1 MSNDQAIEELLE
13 LRSIR
18 PAAIQVRTYNYSFD
32 RQTIKE
38 LADSIRQHGLIQPI
52 TVRPVDSGF
61 DITVRPVDSGF
72 EIVAGHRRYQACK
85 LLRWRVIPARI
96 RALSDKDAFEIQLI
110 ENMHRM
116 TMDPIDEAEAFKAYI
131 LDYGWGGVS
140 QLARIIS
147 KSEQYV
153 SSRIQLLR
161 LPKEIMEEVA
171 QKKLKPS
178 HALELVNIEQDKQ
191 KLIAEEIMNGD
202 LSVHNL
208 RELRRKIKNGT
219 KIEQIFGF
227 NGMLDTDFV
236 GQETRDGISTGDG
249 SKLEEIKLFRRVLLI
264 LRISLARLDVII
276 EEANSKLRSEERTEI
291 VGELMQFRL
300 KLHSMIDDDLKKI
313 AILRRSKPRQTTTR
327 TMKI

>member
-1 MSNDQAIEELLE
+1 MSNDQVIEELLE

-18 PAAIQVRTYNYSFD
+18 PAAIQLRTCNYSFD
-32 RQTIKE
+32 RHAIKE

-52 TVRPVDSGF
+52 TVRP
-61 DITVRPVDSGF
+61 IESGF
-72 EIVAGHRRYQACK
+72 EIVAGHRRYQACR

-96 RALSDKDAFEIQLI
+96 RSLSDKDAFEIQLI
-110 ENMHRM
+110 ENIHRM
-116 TMDPIDEAEAFKAYI
+116 TMDPIEEAEAFKAYI

-140 QLARIIS
+140 QLAGIIS

-161 LPKEIMEEVA
+161 LPAEIMEEVA

-178 HALELVNIEQDKQ
+178 HALELVNFERDKQ
-191 KLIAEEIMNGD
+191 KLIAEEIVNCD
-202 LSVHNL
+202 LSVSSL
-208 RELRRKIKNGT
+208 REIRRKIKNGA

-227 NGMLDTDFV
+227 DGTLDGNLV
-236 GQETRDGISTGDG
+236 EQETTSSISRSYDFK
-249 SKLEEIKLFRRVLLI
+249 SEEIKLLRRALLVL
-264 LRISLARLDVII
+264 RVSLARLDMII
-276 EEANSKLRSEERTEI
+276 EEAHGKLRSEERAEV

-313 AILRRSKPRQTTTR
+313 ALLKRMTG
-327 TMKI
+327 

>member
-1 MSNDQAIEELLE
+1 MFSMSNDQVIEELLE

-18 PAAIQVRTYNYSFD
+18 PAAIQVRTCNYSLD
-32 RQTIKE
+32 RQAIKE
-38 LADSIRQHGLIQPI
+38 LADSIRQHGLIQP
-52 TVRPVDSGF
+52 
-61 DITVRPVDSGF
+61 ITVRPVDSGF

-85 LLRWRVIPARI
+85 LLRWRVIPTRI

-116 TMDPIDEAEAFKAYI
+116 TMDPIEEAEAFKAYI

-147 KSEQYV
+147 KSEQLV

-191 KLIAEEIMNGD
+191 KLIAGEIIRRD
-202 LSVHNL
+202 FSVHDL
-208 RELRRKIKNGT
+208 REIRRKIKHGT
-219 KIEQIFGF
+219 RIEQIFGF
-227 NGMLDTDFV
+227 NEMWHGDIV
-236 GQETRDGISTGDG
+236 EQETRDGISSSSSYD
-249 SKLEEIKLFRRVLLI
+249 SKWEEIKLLRRVLLV
-264 LRISLARLDVII
+264 LRISLARLDGII
-276 EEANSKLRSEERTEI
+276 EEANGKLRSEERTEV
-291 VGELMQFRL
+291 VGDLMQFRL

-313 AILRRSKPRQTTTR
+313 AILKKTQA
-327 TMKI
+327 

>member
-1 MSNDQAIEELLE
+1 MSNDLAIEEMLE

-18 PAAIQVRTYNYSFD
+18 PAAIQVRACNYSFD
-32 RQTIKE
+32 KQAIKE
-38 LADSIRQHGLIQPI
+38 LADSIRQHGLIQP
-52 TVRPVDSGF
+52 
-61 DITVRPVDSGF
+61 ITVRPVDSGF

-116 TMDPIDEAEAFKAYI
+116 TMDPIEEAEAFKAYI

-161 LPKEIMEEVA
+161 LPNEIMEEVA

-178 HALELVNIEQDKQ
+178 HALELINIEQDKQ
-191 KLIAEEIMNGD
+191 KLIAEEIINSD

-208 RELRRKIKNGT
+208 REIRRKIKHGAR
-219 KIEQIFGF
+219 IEEIFGF
-227 NGMLDTDFV
+227 NGMWQDSIV
-236 GQETRDGISTGDG
+236 GQKARESISGNDYAYK
-249 SKLEEIKLFRRVLLI
+249 SEEIKLLRRALLV
-264 LRISLARLDVII
+264 LRISLSRLDVII
-276 EEANSKLRSEERTEI
+276 EEANGKLRSEERTEV

-313 AILRRSKPRQTTTR
+313 AILKKRTR
-327 TMKI
+327 A

>member
-1 MSNDQAIEELLE
+1 MSNDQVIEELLE

-18 PAAIQVRTYNYSFD
+18 PAAIQLRTCNYSFD
-32 RQTIKE
+32 RHAIKE

-52 TVRPVDSGF
+52 TVRP
-61 DITVRPVDSGF
+61 IESGF
-72 EIVAGHRRYQACK
+72 EIVAGHRRYQACR

-96 RALSDKDAFEIQLI
+96 RSLSDKDAFEIQLI
-110 ENMHRM
+110 ENIHRM
-116 TMDPIDEAEAFKAYI
+116 TMDPIEEAEAFKAYI

-140 QLARIIS
+140 QLAGIIS

-161 LPKEIMEEVA
+161 LPAEIMEEVA

-178 HALELVNIEQDKQ
+178 HALELVNFERDKQ
-191 KLIAEEIMNGD
+191 KLIAEEIVNCN
-202 LSVHNL
+202 LSVSSL
-208 RELRRKIKNGT
+208 REIRRKIKNGA

-227 NGMLDTDFV
+227 DGTLDGNLV
-236 GQETRDGISTGDG
+236 EQETTSSISRSYDFK
-249 SKLEEIKLFRRVLLI
+249 SEEIKLLRRALLVL
-264 LRISLARLDVII
+264 RVSLARLDMII
-276 EEANSKLRSEERTEI
+276 EEAHGKLRSEERAEV

-313 AILRRSKPRQTTTR
+313 ALLKRMTG
-327 TMKI
+327 

>member
-1 MSNDQAIEELLE
+1 MFCMPNDQVIEELLE

-18 PAAIQVRTYNYSFD
+18 PAAIQVRTCNYSFD
-32 RQTIKE
+32 RQAIKE
-38 LADSIRQHGLIQPI
+38 LADSIRQHGLIQP
-52 TVRPVDSGF
+52 
-61 DITVRPVDSGF
+61 ITVRPVDSGF

-85 LLRWRVIPARI
+85 LLRWRVISARI

-116 TMDPIDEAEAFKAYI
+116 TMDPIEEAEAFKAYI

-178 HALELVNIEQDKQ
+178 HALELVDLEQDKQ
-191 KLIAEEIMNGD
+191 KLVAKEIINGD
-202 LSVHNL
+202 LSVYIV
-208 RELRRKIKNGT
+208 RQIRRQIKNGA
-219 KIEQIFGF
+219 KIEQLFGF
-227 NGMLDTDFV
+227 NGMLDGGGGGGGIV
-236 GQETRDGISTGDG
+236 EQEMRHNISYG
-249 SKLEEIKLFRRVLLI
+249 SKSEEIKLLRRALLV
-264 LRISLARLDVII
+264 LRIALSRLDEII
-276 EEANSKLRSEERTEI
+276 EEANGKLRSEERAEV

-313 AILRRSKPRQTTTR
+313 ALLK
-327 TMKI
+327 KIQA

>member
-1 MSNDQAIEELLE
+1 MSNDQVIEELLE

-18 PAAIQVRTYNYSFD
+18 PAAIQVRTFNYSFD

-61 DITVRPVDSGF
+61 
-72 EIVAGHRRYQACK
+72 EIVAGHRRYHACK

-116 TMDPIDEAEAFKAYI
+116 TMDPIEEAEAFKAYI

-147 KSEQYV
+147 KSEQHV

-208 RELRRKIKNGT
+208 REIRRKIRNGT

-227 NGMLDTDFV
+227 NGMLDNDVV
-236 GQETRDGISTGDG
+236 GPETRDDISTGYG
-249 SKLEEIKLFRRVLLI
+249 SKSEEIKLLRRVLLVF
-264 LRISLARLDVII
+264 RISLARLDVII
-276 EEANSKLRSEERTEI
+276 EETNNKLRSEERTEI

-300 KLHSMIDDDLKKI
+300 KIHCMIDDDLKKI
-313 AILRRSKPRQTTTR
+313 AILRRSKPRQTTTTR
-327 TMKI
+327 SMKI

>member
-1 MSNDQAIEELLE
+1 MFCMSHDLAIEEMLE

-18 PAAIQVRTYNYSFD
+18 PAAIQVRICNYSFD
-32 RQTIKE
+32 RQAIKE
-38 LADSIRQHGLIQPI
+38 LADSIRQHGLIQP
-52 TVRPVDSGF
+52 
-61 DITVRPVDSGF
+61 ITVRPVDSGF

-116 TMDPIDEAEAFKAYI
+116 TMDPVEEAEAFKAYI

-161 LPKEIMEEVA
+161 LPKEIMDEVA

-178 HALELVNIEQDKQ
+178 HALELLNIEQDKQ
-191 KLIAEEIMNGD
+191 KLIAEEIINGD
-202 LSVHNL
+202 LSVHDL
-208 RELRRKIKNGT
+208 REIRRKIKNGAR
-219 KIEQIFGF
+219 IEQIFGF
-227 NGMLDTDFV
+227 NGMWQDSIV
-236 GQETRDGISTGDG
+236 GQKTRDDISSSYS
-249 SKLEEIKLFRRVLLI
+249 SKSEEIKLLSRVLLV
-264 LRISLARLDVII
+264 LRTSLSRLDVII
-276 EEANSKLRSEERTEI
+276 EEANGKLRSEERTEV

-313 AILRRSKPRQTTTR
+313 AILKKRQA
-327 TMKI
+327 

>member
-1 MSNDQAIEELLE
+1 MSNDQVIEELLE

-18 PAAIQVRTYNYSFD
+18 PSAIQVRTCNYSFD
-32 RQTIKE
+32 RQAIKE
-38 LADSIRQHGLIQPI
+38 LADSIRQHGLIQP
-52 TVRPVDSGF
+52 
-61 DITVRPVDSGF
+61 ITVRPVDSGF

-116 TMDPIDEAEAFKAYI
+116 TMDPIEEAEAFKAYI

-147 KSEQYV
+147 KSEQLV

-191 KLIAEEIMNGD
+191 KLIAEEIIDGD
-202 LSVHNL
+202 FSVHDL
-208 RELRRKIKNGT
+208 REIRRKIKNGT
-219 KIEQIFGF
+219 RIEQIFGF
-227 NGMLDTDFV
+227 NEMWHGDTV
-236 GQETRDGISTGDG
+236 EQETRDGISSSSSYD
-249 SKLEEIKLFRRVLLI
+249 SKWEEIKLLRRVLLV
-264 LRISLARLDVII
+264 LRISLSRLDGII
-276 EEANSKLRSEERTEI
+276 EEANGKLRSEERTEV
-291 VGELMQFRL
+291 VGDLMQFRL

-313 AILRRSKPRQTTTR
+313 AILKKMQA
-327 TMKI
+327 

>member
-1 MSNDQAIEELLE
+1 MSHDLAIEEMLE

-18 PAAIQVRTYNYSFD
+18 PAAIQVRICNYSFD
-32 RQTIKE
+32 RQAIKE
-38 LADSIRQHGLIQPI
+38 LADSIRQHGLIQP
-52 TVRPVDSGF
+52 
-61 DITVRPVDSGF
+61 ITVRPVDSGF

-116 TMDPIDEAEAFKAYI
+116 TMDPVEEAEAFKAYI

-161 LPKEIMEEVA
+161 LPKEIMDEVA

-178 HALELVNIEQDKQ
+178 HALELLNIEQDKQ
-191 KLIAEEIMNGD
+191 KLIAEEIINGD
-202 LSVHNL
+202 LSVHDL
-208 RELRRKIKNGT
+208 REIRRKIKNGAR
-219 KIEQIFGF
+219 IEQIFGF
-227 NGMLDTDFV
+227 NGMWQDSIV
-236 GQETRDGISTGDG
+236 GQKTRDDISSSYS
-249 SKLEEIKLFRRVLLI
+249 SKSEEIKLLSRVLLV
-264 LRISLARLDVII
+264 LRTSLSRLDVII
-276 EEANSKLRSEERTEI
+276 EEANGKLRSEERTEV

-313 AILRRSKPRQTTTR
+313 AILKKRQA
-327 TMKI
+327 

>member
-1 MSNDQAIEELLE
+1 MFRMSDDQVIEEMLE

-18 PAAIQVRTYNYSFD
+18 PAAIQVRTCNCSYD
-32 RQTIKE
+32 RQAIKE

-52 TVRPVDSGF
+52 IVRLVG
-61 DITVRPVDSGF
+61 SGF

-85 LLRWRVIPARI
+85 LLRWRVIPTLI

-116 TMDPIDEAEAFKAYI
+116 TMDPIEEAEAFKAYI

-191 KLIAEEIMNGD
+191 KLIAEEIINGD

-208 RELRRKIKNGT
+208 REITRKIRNGARV
-219 KIEQIFGF
+219 EQIFGS
-227 NGMLDTDFV
+227 NWMQEGGIV
-236 GQETRDGISTGDG
+236 GQETGDCIISSYG
-249 SKLEEIKLFRRVLLI
+249 SKSKEIKLLSRTLLVL
-264 LRISLARLDVII
+264 RTSLSRLDVII
-276 EEANSKLRSEERTEI
+276 EEANGKLSSEERTEV
-291 VGELMQFRL
+291 VGDLMQFRL
-300 KLHSMIDDDLKKI
+300 KLHSMIDDDLRKI
-313 AILRRSKPRQTTTR
+313 AMLKKSQA
-327 TMKI
+327 

>member
-1 MSNDQAIEELLE
+1 MFCMSNDLAIEEMLE

-18 PAAIQVRTYNYSFD
+18 PAAIQVRTCNYSFG
-32 RQTIKE
+32 RQAIKE

-52 TVRPVDSGF
+52 TVRPA
-61 DITVRPVDSGF
+61 DSGF

-116 TMDPIDEAEAFKAYI
+116 TMDPIEEAEAFKAYI

-178 HALELVNIEQDKQ
+178 HALELINIEQDKQ
-191 KLIAEEIMNGD
+191 KLIAEEIINGD

-208 RELRRKIKNGT
+208 REIRRKIKNGAR
-219 KIEQIFGF
+219 IEQIFGF
-227 NGMLDTDFV
+227 NGMWDGSSIV
-236 GQETRDGISTGDG
+236 VQETRDGIVSSYGYK
-249 SKLEEIKLFRRVLLI
+249 SEEIKLLRRALLV
-264 LRISLARLDVII
+264 LRISLSRLDTII
-276 EEANSKLRSEERTEI
+276 EEANGKLRSEERTEV
-291 VGELMQFRL
+291 VGDLMQFRL

-313 AILRRSKPRQTTTR
+313 AILKKRQT
-327 TMKI
+327 

>member
-1 MSNDQAIEELLE
+1 MFCMSNDLAIEEMLE

-18 PAAIQVRTYNYSFD
+18 PAAIQVRACNYSFD
-32 RQTIKE
+32 KQAIKE
-38 LADSIRQHGLIQPI
+38 LADSIRQHGLIQP
-52 TVRPVDSGF
+52 
-61 DITVRPVDSGF
+61 ITVRPVDSGF

-116 TMDPIDEAEAFKAYI
+116 TMDPIEEAEAFKAYI

-161 LPKEIMEEVA
+161 LPNEIMEEVA

-178 HALELVNIEQDKQ
+178 HALELINIEQDKQ
-191 KLIAEEIMNGD
+191 KLIAEEIINSD

-208 RELRRKIKNGT
+208 REIRRKIKHGAR
-219 KIEQIFGF
+219 IEEIFGF
-227 NGMLDTDFV
+227 NGMWQDSIV
-236 GQETRDGISTGDG
+236 GQKARESISGNDYAYK
-249 SKLEEIKLFRRVLLI
+249 SEEIKLLRRALLV
-264 LRISLARLDVII
+264 LRISLSRLDVII
-276 EEANSKLRSEERTEI
+276 EEANGKLRSEERTEV

-313 AILRRSKPRQTTTR
+313 AILKKRTR
-327 TMKI
+327 A

>member
-1 MSNDQAIEELLE
+1 MFCMSHDLAIEEMLE

-18 PAAIQVRTYNYSFD
+18 PAAIQVRTCNYSFD
-32 RQTIKE
+32 RQAIKE
-38 LADSIRQHGLIQPI
+38 LADSIRQHGLIQP
-52 TVRPVDSGF
+52 
-61 DITVRPVDSGF
+61 ITVRPVDSGF

-96 RALSDKDAFEIQLI
+96 CALSDKDAFEIQLI

-116 TMDPIDEAEAFKAYI
+116 TMDPVEEAEAFKAYI

-178 HALELVNIEQDKQ
+178 HALELLNIEQDKQ
-191 KLIAEEIMNGD
+191 KLIAEEIINGD
-202 LSVHNL
+202 LSVHDL
-208 RELRRKIKNGT
+208 RKIRRKIKNGAR
-219 KIEQIFGF
+219 IEQIFGF
-227 NGMLDTDFV
+227 NGMWQDNIV
-236 GQETRDGISTGDG
+236 GQKTRDDISSSYS
-249 SKLEEIKLFRRVLLI
+249 SKSEEIKLLSRTLLVL
-264 LRISLARLDVII
+264 RTSLSRLDVII
-276 EEANSKLRSEERTEI
+276 EEANGKLRSEERTEV
-291 VGELMQFRL
+291 VGEVMQFRL

-313 AILRRSKPRQTTTR
+313 AILKKRQA
-327 TMKI
+327 

>member
-1 MSNDQAIEELLE
+1 MLCMSNEQGVEEMLE

-18 PAAIQVRTYNYSFD
+18 PAAIQARTCKCSFD

-38 LADSIRQHGLIQPI
+38 LADSIRQHGLIQP
-52 TVRPVDSGF
+52 
-61 DITVRPVDSGF
+61 ITVRPVDSGF

-116 TMDPIDEAEAFKAYI
+116 TMEPIEEAEAFKAYI

-178 HALELVNIEQDKQ
+178 HALELINIEQDKQ
-191 KLIAEEIMNGD
+191 KLIAEEIINGD

-208 RELRRKIKNGT
+208 RQIRRKIKNGAR
-219 KIEQIFGF
+219 IEQIFGF
-227 NGMLDTDFV
+227 NGMQDGDIV
-236 GQETRDGISTGDG
+236 RQETRDGVSSRYG
-249 SKLEEIKLFRRVLLI
+249 SKSEEIKLLRRALLV
-264 LRISLARLDVII
+264 LRISLSRLDAII
-276 EEANSKLRSEERTEI
+276 EEANGKLRSEERTEV

-313 AILRRSKPRQTTTR
+313 AILKKVQA
-327 TMKI
+327 

>member
-1 MSNDQAIEELLE
+1 MFCMSHDLAIEEMLE

-18 PAAIQVRTYNYSFD
+18 PAAIQVRTCNYSFD
-32 RQTIKE
+32 RQAIKE
-38 LADSIRQHGLIQPI
+38 LADSICQHGLIQP
-52 TVRPVDSGF
+52 
-61 DITVRPVDSGF
+61 ITVRPVDSGF

-116 TMDPIDEAEAFKAYI
+116 TMDPVEEAEAFKAYI

-178 HALELVNIEQDKQ
+178 HALELLNIEQDKQ
-191 KLIAEEIMNGD
+191 KLIAEEIINGD
-202 LSVHNL
+202 LSVHDL
-208 RELRRKIKNGT
+208 REIRRKIKNGAR
-219 KIEQIFGF
+219 IEQIFGF
-227 NGMLDTDFV
+227 NGMWQDSIV
-236 GQETRDGISTGDG
+236 GQKRRDDISSSYS
-249 SKLEEIKLFRRVLLI
+249 SKSEEIKLLSRTLLVL
-264 LRISLARLDVII
+264 RTSLSRLDVII
-276 EEANSKLRSEERTEI
+276 EEANGKLRSEERTEV

-300 KLHSMIDDDLKKI
+300 RIHSMIDDDLKKI
-313 AILRRSKPRQTTTR
+313 AILKKRQA
-327 TMKI
+327 

>member
-1 MSNDQAIEELLE
+1 MLNDQVIEELLE

-18 PAAIQVRTYNYSFD
+18 PAAIQVRTCNYSFD

-38 LADSIRQHGLIQPI
+38 LADSIRQHGLIQP
-52 TVRPVDSGF
+52 
-61 DITVRPVDSGF
+61 ITVRPVDSGF

-96 RALSDKDAFEIQLI
+96 RALSDKDAFEIQLV

-171 QKKLKPS
+171 QKKLKLS

-208 RELRRKIKNGT
+208 REIRRKMKNGA

-227 NGMLDTDFV
+227 DGMLDGDII
-236 GQETRDGISTGDG
+236 GQETRYSISTAY
-249 SKLEEIKLFRRVLLI
+249 SFKPEKIKLLRKVLLV
-264 LRISLARLDVII
+264 LRISLARLDGII
-276 EEANSKLRSEERTEI
+276 EEANSKLRSEERTEV

-313 AILRRSKPRQTTTR
+313 AMLKKAQA
-327 TMKI
+327 

>member
-1 MSNDQAIEELLE
+1 MSHDLAIEEMLE

-18 PAAIQVRTYNYSFD
+18 PAAIQVRTCNYSFD
-32 RQTIKE
+32 RQAIKE
-38 LADSIRQHGLIQPI
+38 LADSIRQHGLIQP
-52 TVRPVDSGF
+52 
-61 DITVRPVDSGF
+61 ITVRPVDSGF

-96 RALSDKDAFEIQLI
+96 CALSDKDAFEIQLI

-116 TMDPIDEAEAFKAYI
+116 TMDPVEEAEAFKAYI

-178 HALELVNIEQDKQ
+178 HALELLNIEQDKQ
-191 KLIAEEIMNGD
+191 KLIAEEIINGD
-202 LSVHNL
+202 LSVHDL
-208 RELRRKIKNGT
+208 RKIRRKIKNGAR
-219 KIEQIFGF
+219 IEQIFGF
-227 NGMLDTDFV
+227 NGMWQDNIV
-236 GQETRDGISTGDG
+236 GQKTRDDISSSSYS
-249 SKLEEIKLFRRVLLI
+249 SKSEEIKLLSRTLLVL
-264 LRISLARLDVII
+264 RTSLSRLDVII
-276 EEANSKLRSEERTEI
+276 EEANGKLRSEERTEV
-291 VGELMQFRL
+291 VGEVMQFRL

-313 AILRRSKPRQTTTR
+313 AILKKRQA
-327 TMKI
+327 

>member
-1 MSNDQAIEELLE
+1 MSNDQVIEELLE

-18 PAAIQVRTYNYSFD
+18 PAAIQLRTCNYSFD
-32 RQTIKE
+32 RHAIKE

-52 TVRPVDSGF
+52 TVRP
-61 DITVRPVDSGF
+61 IESGF
-72 EIVAGHRRYQACK
+72 EIVAGHRRYQACR

-96 RALSDKDAFEIQLI
+96 RSLSDKDAFEIQLI
-110 ENMHRM
+110 ENIHRM
-116 TMDPIDEAEAFKAYI
+116 TMDPIEEAEAFKAYI

-140 QLARIIS
+140 QLAGIIS

-161 LPKEIMEEVA
+161 LPAEIMEEVA

-178 HALELVNIEQDKQ
+178 HALELVNFERDKQ
-191 KLIAEEIMNGD
+191 KLIAEEIVNCD
-202 LSVHNL
+202 LSVNNL
-208 RELRRKIKNGT
+208 REIRRKIKNGA

-227 NGMLDTDFV
+227 DGTLDGNLV
-236 GQETRDGISTGDG
+236 EQETTSSISRSYDFK
-249 SKLEEIKLFRRVLLI
+249 SEEIKLLRRALLVL
-264 LRISLARLDVII
+264 RVSLARLDMII
-276 EEANSKLRSEERTEI
+276 EEAHGKLRSEERAEV

-313 AILRRSKPRQTTTR
+313 ALLKRMTG
-327 TMKI
+327 

>member
-1 MSNDQAIEELLE
+1 MFSMYNDQVIEELLE

-18 PAAIQVRTYNYSFD
+18 PAAIQVRTCNYSLD
-32 RQTIKE
+32 RQAIKE
-38 LADSIRQHGLIQPI
+38 LADSIRQHGLIQP
-52 TVRPVDSGF
+52 
-61 DITVRPVDSGF
+61 ITVRPVDSGF

-96 RALSDKDAFEIQLI
+96 SALSDKDAFEIQLI

-116 TMDPIDEAEAFKAYI
+116 TMDPIEEAEAFKAYI

-191 KLIAEEIMNGD
+191 KLIAEEIVRRD
-202 LSVHNL
+202 FSVHDL
-208 RELRRKIKNGT
+208 REIRRKIKHGT
-219 KIEQIFGF
+219 RIEQIFGF
-227 NGMLDTDFV
+227 NGMWHGSIV
-236 GQETRDGISTGDG
+236 EQETRDGISSSIYG
-249 SKLEEIKLFRRVLLI
+249 SKLEEIKLLRRVLLV
-264 LRISLARLDVII
+264 LRISLARLDGII
-276 EEANSKLRSEERTEI
+276 EEANGKLRSEERTEV
-291 VGELMQFRL
+291 VGDLMQFRL

-313 AILRRSKPRQTTTR
+313 AILKKTQA
-327 TMKI
+327 

>member
-1 MSNDQAIEELLE
+1 MSNDQVIEELLE

-18 PAAIQVRTYNYSFD
+18 PAAIQLRTCNYSFD
-32 RQTIKE
+32 RHAIKE

-52 TVRPVDSGF
+52 TVRP
-61 DITVRPVDSGF
+61 IESGF
-72 EIVAGHRRYQACK
+72 EIVAGHRRYQACR

-96 RALSDKDAFEIQLI
+96 RSLSDKDAFEIQLI
-110 ENMHRM
+110 ENIHRM
-116 TMDPIDEAEAFKAYI
+116 TMDPIEEAEAFKAYI

-140 QLARIIS
+140 QLAGIIS

-161 LPKEIMEEVA
+161 LPAEIMEEVA

-178 HALELVNIEQDKQ
+178 HALELVNFERDKQ
-191 KLIAEEIMNGD
+191 KLIAEEIVNCD
-202 LSVHNL
+202 LSVNSL
-208 RELRRKIKNGT
+208 REIRRKIKNGA

-227 NGMLDTDFV
+227 DGTLDGNLV
-236 GQETRDGISTGDG
+236 EQETTSSISRSYDFK
-249 SKLEEIKLFRRVLLI
+249 SEEIKLLRRALLVL
-264 LRISLARLDVII
+264 RVSLARLDMII
-276 EEANSKLRSEERTEI
+276 EEAHGKLRSEERAEV

-313 AILRRSKPRQTTTR
+313 ALLKRMTG
-327 TMKI
+327 

>member
-1 MSNDQAIEELLE
+1 MFCMSHDLAIEEMLE

-18 PAAIQVRTYNYSFD
+18 PAAIQVRTCNYSFD
-32 RQTIKE
+32 RQAIKE
-38 LADSIRQHGLIQPI
+38 LADSIRQHGLIQP
-52 TVRPVDSGF
+52 
-61 DITVRPVDSGF
+61 ITVRPVDSGF

-116 TMDPIDEAEAFKAYI
+116 TMDPVEEAEAFKAYI
-131 LDYGWGGVS
+131 LDYGWGGLS

-191 KLIAEEIMNGD
+191 KLIAEEIINGD

-208 RELRRKIKNGT
+208 REIRRKIKNGAR
-219 KIEQIFGF
+219 IEQIFGF
-227 NGMLDTDFV
+227 NGMWDSGCIV
-236 GQETRDGISTGDG
+236 GQETRDAISN
-249 SKLEEIKLFRRVLLI
+249 SSSSYNPKSEEIKLLSRALLVL
-264 LRISLARLDVII
+264 RTSLSRLDVII
-276 EEANSKLRSEERTEI
+276 EEANGKLRSEERTE
-291 VGELMQFRL
+291 VAGELMQFRL

-313 AILRRSKPRQTTTR
+313 AILKKRQA
-327 TMKI
+327 